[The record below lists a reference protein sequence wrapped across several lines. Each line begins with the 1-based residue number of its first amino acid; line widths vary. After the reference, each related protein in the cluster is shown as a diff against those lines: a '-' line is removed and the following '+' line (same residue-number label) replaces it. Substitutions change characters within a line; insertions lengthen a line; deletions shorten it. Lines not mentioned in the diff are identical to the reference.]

1 MIMARREKT
10 NHIII
15 NFSFYLD
22 LVLESIT
29 NIHLNFKSNFY
40 SYSSKWLSFVYYKQL
55 YCFNC
60 VILTVLTNNYNF
72 IVEKKKILLIYIPN
86 YFYKQE

>member
-1 MIMARREKT
+1 MAGRERT
-10 NHIII
+10 NHTII

-29 NIHLNFKSNFY
+29 NIHLNLKRNFY
-40 SYSSKWLSFVYYKQL
+40 SYNSKWLSFVYYKQL
-55 YCFNC
+55 YCFNY
-60 VILTVLTNNYNF
+60 VILTNNYNF
-72 IVEKKKILLIYIPN
+72 IMEKKKILLIYIPN